1 MRDLRRCFAKPDT
14 IEHRTGLRLHAGQ
27 YDLSPGEPRL
37 FDKLLKRLRAAR
49 VEQRHEP
56 QAQDDDARRLS
67 QPAQRVEQFARDPE
81 EEGPGNPEHLDT
93 RRQIVALVEIPGV
106 AFRTAPAPHLDF
118 DGPSARA

>member
-81 EEGPGNPEHLDT
+81 EEGPGNPEDRKST
-93 RRQIVALVEIPGV
+93 RLLQSLMRISYA
-106 AFRTAPAPHLDF
+106 
-118 DGPSARA
+118 